1 MKVAPVCTDYVHQT
15 WPKVKD
21 FLLAGILEG
30 ADTAHPNSVYNIDHV
45 LGYLAS
51 GEWELVVGVDDDNII
66 RGAATVA
73 YINYPLHRVA
83 FVTALGGKLVCSR
96 DTVSQLKE
104 FLKLRGVTMMHAY
117 GRESISRLWQR
128 HNFKPRCTLLELQL

>member
-30 ADTAHPNSVYNIDHV
+30 ADTAHQNNVYNIDHV
-45 LGYLAS
+45 LGYVAS
-51 GEWELVVGVDDDNII
+51 GEWELLVAVDEDNTIH
-66 RGAATVA
+66 GAATVS
-73 YINYPLHRVA
+73 YVNYPLHRVA
-83 FVTALGGKLVCSR
+83 FITSIGGKFVCTKS
-96 DTVSQLKE
+96 TVAQMKD
-104 FLKLRGVTMMHAY
+104 FLKLRGVTMIQAY

-128 HNFKPRCTLLELQL
+128 HNFKPRSTLLELQL